1 MRRRAGQLELGRGA
15 KTLHVEAAVNAASNA
30 VAEAGAAS
38 VKAIA
43 TANGERVQGGVD
55 GLESKAE
62 LSCLGCKTG
71 R

>member
-1 MRRRAGQLELGRGA
+1 MRQPAGQLELGRGA
-15 KTLHVEAAVNAASNA
+15 ETLHVATAATAASNA

-38 VKAIA
+38 VKAIS